1 MREFSVIDSAKSVE
15 QLKMRLKDGE
25 LEQYGDSFTPDFVY
39 DVMRR
44 LPRFVTMQVSLN
56 VLFEYV
62 FTNICNRGDTNKTR
76 KNSLAFCL
84 KGFMMNV
91 YMS

>member
-1 MREFSVIDSAKSVE
+1 MREFSVIDSAKSSE
-15 QLKMRLKDGE
+15 QLKMRLKEGE

-44 LPRFVTMQVSLN
+44 LPRFVTMQVSLS
-56 VLFEYV
+56 VSFKFI
-62 FTNICNRGDTNKTR
+62 FTNICHREDINKTQ
-76 KNSLAFCL
+76 KNSLDFYL